1 MWSGGELYGA
11 QAKNFDLKNITKL
24 KRHTKWILMSDFW
37 TIWYRN
43 KSLMKIYEAENAI
56 STFLETE
63 EFLMGP
69 EIIQRWFLRENT
81 YRFLNLWNNNY
92 YWSFNSKIYQGT
104 VVLDQYRN
112 KCHLYFK
119 NLECLEST
127 APRRMSKNI
136 FFIEETFQ
144 GNPVNKMNI

>member
-1 MWSGGELYGA
+1 
-11 QAKNFDLKNITKL
+11 
-24 KRHTKWILMSDFW
+24 MSDFW

-112 KCHLYFK
+112 KCHLYLK